1 MSKSKPSQND
11 DFPRD
16 QADRFRELLGYLN
29 FSEGKPDVRFQ
40 QNLNELFPIYS
51 PENRWPLWRD
61 HLLQALAELESQ
73 SEAFSNASQARSV
86 ISLTFDELLP
96 RYRSF
101 HSDLLFHVSE
111 AMFHQPFFLVRMF
124 EAVLAQGGPWEETD
138 RVIHG
143 ARNTLNDFVGYR
155 PVAVLENER
164 QMEPYPHERYR
175 PIPIYLKE
183 AGVAHGPYEELIAG
197 TIRFLQETPREI
209 LADSYFDLD
218 RMEELA
224 IDIRAHDH
232 MHPVN
237 KRTNYMFG
245 EWDPHQIN
253 TGGFYTRFIIRQ
265 IILDALLCWM
275 EKEKE
280 VPREELLYDA
290 SAVLCGTALMASSIS
305 GAGPDTHSSDVS
317 LTSLLPK
324 VARQRDA
331 FYDRLMEQAT
341 GSRLKRLM
349 KYMKQSQQPFGHVRQ
364 FLNMHLARYGASQVQ
379 HRQIANL
386 YARMGFIT
394 QARRQ
399 AEVIPSTAARFETE
413 MECLVS
419 AAHLKLDR
427 GDAEGAAQDAQDL
440 ETLLHRGIECGAF
453 VDPWNIL
460 GFQAQFPLF
469 TSREDSVP
477 DHRAEM
483 LLSLMELV
491 FGVFSRIMGEAA
503 AQGLSEVQDSIKK
516 KFHVLAHFW
525 DRYATTTIEDLPKV
539 SGKESYLSAS
549 RVSSGLSD
557 WRAAGEEA
565 GNISFWKMKVSE
577 FESAKAY
584 SLLVTALL
592 GKQDYI
598 AARALCIHWLSEAET
613 IGLESGPHSI
623 HDQLRNWIQAVTQN
637 VPPEE
642 RWPLISQ
649 FFDYIEVNAD
659 IYWDV
664 PSNESLDLDLDEIDE
679 EFDIDELLDAQISD
693 ELFDDDDDD
702 EPEDQESLFETAFED
717 IPFQDSAE
725 DGVAGET
732 MDGGY
737 SLEPTEFELLYRQ
750 LEPHLKFLLS
760 LAQMWQMAATSLN
773 ETFSESD
780 SEDEEEQAESA
791 TELTAVQRETI
802 LNWYRKTVELQKSLT
817 HLLVGVWEQEIE
829 GGRGDHDSNVE
840 YDIQLQSK
848 FHLLYAI
855 INSYV
860 NVYFASWSLLCL
872 VGKESSALAED
883 RDERLMIDFFRAI
896 FNRQTDQVRALTPR
910 MLERLRKQPLLYVP
924 FENGGQPGPVLAA
937 RKLQT
942 FLRFLLTHLPK
953 MGLIYETYEVLYTAY
968 RMERE
973 IRPSGPPV
981 TEFDQLFRTAISNTL
996 HCVVSSSEKWKSGRY
1011 TDEELTD
1018 LVSEIVEHYL
1028 QLWLKH
1034 SRSMRLSTVEALVD
1048 EETMN
1053 EVREFVIKYGAELFH
1068 ARMLSLGNVRA
1079 ILHSGIDPFLDH
1091 LEENTDPLHSIRLI
1105 EDLEEK
1111 VINRDDAIDQLELI
1125 YGSVVDKFD
1134 RFLEYNSTTTH
1145 SDYGEKFFCFLDFLR
1160 VEAGYERDAW
1170 KMAPVAI
1177 AHEVLCRRDKRE
1189 AAGMWEQVFRVRTGE
1204 MADQHIEKLSEL
1216 ESRYGMTL
1224 PSLADHLRERFVK
1237 PLAVNRMLALVPRA
1251 IEEVSA
1257 GETQSNSFDDLRVE
1271 IENYLETSAGSAVDI
1286 PLWLKTL
1293 EKELDQL
1300 ESREHGAV
1308 WNSPQPVFD
1317 LTETTINLREMK
1329 RQLKLLS
1336 TPTRRKKKP
1345 PAKKKPTPPKEN
1357 PGDGD

>member
-1 MSKSKPSQND
+1 MSKSKPRTND
-11 DFPRD
+11 EFPRD
-16 QADRFRELLGYLN
+16 QVERFRELLGYLN

-40 QNLNELFPIYS
+40 QNLNELFPTYS
-51 PENRWPLWRD
+51 QEGCWPLLRD
-61 HLLQALAELESQ
+61 HLLQALTELEAQ
-73 SEAFSNASQARSV
+73 SEAFSNAMQARSV
-86 ISLTFDELLP
+86 ISLTFDDLLP

-101 HSDLLFHVSE
+101 HQDLLFHVPE
-111 AMFHQPFFLVRMF
+111 QMFHQPFFLARMF
-124 EAVLAQGGPWEETD
+124 EAVLAQGGPWEESD
-138 RVIHG
+138 RIVEG
-143 ARNTLNDFVGYR
+143 ARNALNDFVGYR

-175 PIPIYLKE
+175 PIPIYLKDG
-183 AGVAHGPYEELIAG
+183 GVAHGPYEELIAG
-197 TIRFLQETPREI
+197 TIRFLEETPREI
-209 LADSYFDLD
+209 LADSYFDLQ
-218 RMEELA
+218 RLEELA
-224 IDIRAHDH
+224 VDIRAHDH

-253 TGGFYTRFIIRQ
+253 NRGFYTRFIIRQ

-275 EKEKE
+275 QREKEIPK
-280 VPREELLYDA
+280 EELLYDA

-341 GSRLKRLM
+341 GAREKRLT
-349 KYMKQSQQPFGHVRQ
+349 KYAKLTQQPFGHVRQ

-386 YARMGFIT
+386 YARMGFIE
-394 QARRQ
+394 QARQQ
-399 AEVIPSTAARFETE
+399 AAVIPSTAARFETE
-413 MECLVS
+413 MECFVS
-419 AAHLKLDR
+419 SAHLKLDR
-427 GDAEGAAQDAQDL
+427 GDAEGAAQNAQEL
-440 ETLLHRGIECGAF
+440 EALLHRGIECGAF

-483 LLSLMELV
+483 LLSLMEQV
-491 FGVFSRIMGEAA
+491 FGVYSRIMGEAA
-503 AQGLSEVQDSIKK
+503 AQGKTELQDSIKK

-525 DRYATTTIEDLPKV
+525 DRYATTTVDDLPKV

-565 GNISFWKMKVSE
+565 GNISFWKTKVTE

-592 GKQDYI
+592 SKQDYI
-598 AARALCIHWLSEAET
+598 ASRALCIHWLSEAET
-613 IGLESGPHSI
+613 IGLESGSHSI
-623 HDQLRNWIQAVTQN
+623 HDQLRNWIKAVSQN
-637 VPPEE
+637 VPPAE

-664 PSNESLDLDLDEIDE
+664 PSNDSLDLDLEDVDE
-679 EFDIDELLDAQISD
+679 EFDIDEFLETQFD
-693 ELFDDDDDD
+693 EEFYEDED
-702 EPEDQESLFETAFED
+702 EPGDEESLFGDAFDD

-750 LEPHLKFLLS
+750 LEPHLKFILS

-773 ETFSESD
+773 EAFTQTTA
-780 SEDEEEQAESA
+780 DEETDD
-791 TELTAVQRETI
+791 TETGPVLTDVQRETI
-802 LNWYRKTVELQKSLT
+802 LNWYRKTVELQTSLT
-817 HLLVGVWEQEIE
+817 HLLVGVWDQEVE

-883 RDERLMIDFFRAI
+883 RDERLMIDYFRAI
-896 FNRQTDQVRALTPR
+896 FNRQTDRVRTLTPR

-973 IRPSGPPV
+973 IRPAGPPV

-996 HCVVSSSEKWKSGRY
+996 QCVISSSARWKSGRY

-1018 LVSEIVEHYL
+1018 LISEIVEHYL

-1034 SRSMRLSTVEALVD
+1034 SRSMRLSTVEALID
-1048 EETMN
+1048 DETMN
-1053 EVREFVIKYGAELFH
+1053 EVREFIIKYGAELFH

-1079 ILHSGIDPFLDH
+1079 ILHSGIDPFLEH
-1091 LEENTDPLHSIRLI
+1091 LEENADPLHPIRLV
-1105 EDLEEK
+1105 EDLEEN
-1111 VINRDDAIDQLELI
+1111 VINREDAIEQLELI

-1177 AHEVLCRRDKRE
+1177 AHEVLCRRGKRE
-1189 AAGMWEQVFRVRTGE
+1189 AASIWEQVFRVRTAE
-1204 MADQHIEKLSEL
+1204 MADQHIEKLREL

-1237 PLAVNRMLALVPRA
+1237 PLAVNRMLALVPQA
-1251 IEEVSA
+1251 IQEVS
-1257 GETQSNSFDDLRVE
+1257 GGGSQSDAFDDLRVE
-1271 IENYLETSAGSAVDI
+1271 VENYLETCAGSAVDI

-1293 EKELDQL
+1293 EKEIDQL
-1300 ESREHGAV
+1300 DAREQGTV
-1308 WNSPQPVFD
+1308 WSSPQPVFE
-1317 LTETTINLREMK
+1317 LPETTINLREMK
-1329 RQLKLLS
+1329 KQLKLLS
-1336 TPTRRKKKP
+1336 TPTRRKKKSP
-1345 PAKKKPTPPKEN
+1345 SKKKPTPPKEK
-1357 PGDGD
+1357 PGDGEKA